1 MACVKGVLE
10 FQHSGEL
17 FMGFSQFGILR
28 HSISDAPNSASMAHR
43 QQTIYQFLVSIFGN
57 S

>member
-1 MACVKGVLE
+1 
-10 FQHSGEL
+10 
-17 FMGFSQFGILR
+17 MGFSQFGILR